1 MKKIVII
8 LALVSCSEKRA
19 ELIKEIES
27 DTLIIQDT
35 MISSFANEIKGI
47 SKTIE
52 TKNVVN
58 KKSKDSMSKQ
68 LRNMHLKTK
77 DLESD
82 NEFYRGAI
90 NDYSEIVNIPRVKD
104 AYFNSVTKDTTK

>member
-1 MKKIVII
+1 MKKIII
-8 LALVSCSEKRA
+8 VLALVGCSEKRA

-27 DTLIIQDT
+27 DTLITQDT
-35 MISSFANEIKGI
+35 MIGAFANQIKDI

-52 TKNVVN
+52 TKNVSH
-58 KKSKDSMSKQ
+58 KKSKDSMNQQ
-68 LRNMHLKTK
+68 LKKLNSKTK

-90 NDYSEIVNIPRVKD
+90 NDYSEIVNIPTVKD
-104 AYFNSVTKDTTK
+104 AYFNSVIKDTTK